1 MAVIGVFDSGVGGLS
16 VASAISKA
24 LPAHKVILRQDKKNL
39 PYGTKDKDTLQKL
52 VTPILKSMVDEGC
65 DIIVIACNTVTTTLI
80 NELRKEINLPLIGME
95 PMVKPAAILTKSKTI
110 AVCATPVTLASAR
123 YKDLKQMY
131 AKGIRV
137 IEPDCS
143 DWALMIEEKQVDQA
157 KIKRITEE
165 VCDKGA
171 DIIVLGCTH
180 YHWIEDL
187 VKTYS
192 AGRAIVLQPEEP
204 VISQLQKVL
213 SN

>member
-1 MAVIGVFDSGVGGLS
+1 CV
-16 VASAISKA
+16 
-24 LPAHKVILRQDKKNL
+24 
-39 PYGTKDKDTLQKL
+39 
-52 VTPILKSMVDEGC
+52 
-65 DIIVIACNTVTTTLI
+65 
-80 NELRKEINLPLIGME
+80 
-95 PMVKPAAILTKSKTI
+95 
-110 AVCATPVTLASAR
+110 TPVTLASAR
-123 YKDLKQMY
+123 YKDRKAKF
-131 AKGIRV
+131 AKGMKV
-137 IEPDCS
+137 IEPACS

-192 AGRAIVLQPEEP
+192 AGRAIILQPEEP